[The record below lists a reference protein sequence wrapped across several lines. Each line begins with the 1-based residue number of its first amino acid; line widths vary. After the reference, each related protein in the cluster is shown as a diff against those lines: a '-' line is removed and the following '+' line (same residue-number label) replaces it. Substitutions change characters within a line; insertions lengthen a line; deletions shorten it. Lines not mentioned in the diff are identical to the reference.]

1 MSSKIIVIRMRGE
14 VSKRKEILDTFRM
27 LGLKKLYSAKL
38 LENTPS
44 NMGMV
49 KKVENFAAWGEAA
62 EETEKL
68 LESRIKGGASFG
80 LKPPRGGLKSKKL
93 RYPRGNLGYCEEKI
107 NELVKRMV

>member
-1 MSSKIIVIRMRGE
+1 MSGKVIVIRLRGE
-14 VSKRKEILDTFRM
+14 VGMRREILDTFRM
-27 LGLKKLYSAKL
+27 LGLKKIYSAAL

-49 KKVENFAAWGEAA
+49 KKVENFAAWGEAT

-68 LESRIKGGASFG
+68 LSGKTRTG
-80 LKPPRGGLKSKKL
+80 LKPARSGFKSKKL
-93 RYPRGNLGYCEEKI
+93 RYPKGDLGHHGKI